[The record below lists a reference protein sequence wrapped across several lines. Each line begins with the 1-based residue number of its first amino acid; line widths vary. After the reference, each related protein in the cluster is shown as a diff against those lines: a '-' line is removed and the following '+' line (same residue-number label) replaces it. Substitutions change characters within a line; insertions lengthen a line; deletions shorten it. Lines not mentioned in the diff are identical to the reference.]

1 MKFLT
6 DSMLG
11 KLARFLRIFGYD
23 TVYANDLIDYFQID
37 PIPDEKIANYAQNS
51 GRILITKDYLLF
63 KSYSENSIYLKGV
76 GIYNYLNQLREK
88 LNLEFGFK
96 IENARCSVCNSEL
109 QWVKDKQQV
118 EDLVLKETYDNYND
132 FYQCTNSKC
141 KKIFW
146 KGSHIE
152 DIENKLDDNTAVG

>member
-23 TVYANDLIDYFQID
+23 TVYANDLIDYFKVD
-37 PIPDEKIANYAQNS
+37 PIPDEKLAKFAQKS

-63 KSYSENSIYLKGV
+63 KSQPENSIYLKGV

-88 LNLEFGFK
+88 LNLHFRFK
-96 IENARCSVCNSEL
+96 IENARCSVCNSKLEK
-109 QWVKDKQQV
+109 VKDKKLV
-118 EDLVLKETYDNYND
+118 ENLILKETYDNYND
-132 FYQCTNSKC
+132 FYQCANLKC

-152 DIENKLDDNTAVG
+152 DIENKLDDNTTVE